1 MHLFESVI
9 GDENTISREIS
20 STTRVDGSAFVK
32 LLNVTLIDVA
42 LP

>member
-9 GDENTISREIS
+9 GDGNTISREIS
-20 STTRVDGSAFVK
+20 STTRVDGSAFAK